1 MSQTRVTNMSM
12 SRNVL
17 ADNQATLA
25 RLATLQERL
34 ASGKRVNR
42 VSDDPEAA
50 RQSLR
55 LRVDDLKLG
64 KYLDNI
70 TKSQAFIEAGDKAL
84 ESMSAGL
91 NEVKKLALQGA
102 NGTADAAS
110 RKAIARAV
118 EGELDRIIDLANSAH
133 DGRFLFAGTATT
145 GQPPFALADD
155 RVAYRGNLDQF
166 SVQITPASS
175 EVVNRNGYAMF
186 QEDNDVFAQLIALR
200 DALLADD
207 PAAIRDTLDGIDDAH
222 RQVVGLQGAVGGQVR
237 RLESSRDQLEH
248 TRVSIQDLISRAEDA
263 DLPATIADLQLAETA
278 LEAGLQTGARL
289 LQRSLLDYLQ

>member
-1 MSQTRVTNMSM
+1 MALQRITTAAM

-17 ADNQATLA
+17 ADNQATLT

-34 ASGKRVNR
+34 SSGKRVNR

-64 KYLDNI
+64 KFIDNI
-70 TKSQAFIEAGDKAL
+70 AKSQAFIEAGDTAL
-84 ESMSAGL
+84 AAMSESLDS
-91 NEVKKLALQGA
+91 VKKLALQGA

-110 RKAIARAV
+110 RQAIARAV
-118 EGELDRIIDLANSAH
+118 EGELTRLIDLANTSH

-145 GQPPFALADD
+145 GQPPFALDDD
-155 RVAYRGNLDQF
+155 RVAYRGNLDEF
-166 SVQITPASS
+166 AINVTPTSS
-175 EVVNRNGYAMF
+175 ETVNRNGYAMF
-186 QEDNDVFAQLIALR
+186 QEGTDVFAQIVSLR
-200 DALLADD
+200 DALTAND
-207 PAAIRDTLDGIDDAH
+207 PQAIRDTLAGIDAAH
-222 RQVVGLQGAVGGQVR
+222 GQVVDLHGGVGGQVR
-237 RLESSRDQLEH
+237 RLEAARDQMEQ
-248 TRVSIQDLISRAEDA
+248 TRVSIQGLISRAEDA
-263 DLPATIADLQLAETA
+263 DLPSTIADLQLAETA

>member
-1 MSQTRVTNMSM
+1 MALQRITSAAM

-17 ADNQATLA
+17 ADNQATLT

-55 LRVDDLKLG
+55 LRVDDLKME

-70 TKSQAFIEAGDKAL
+70 AKSQAFIEAGDTAL
-84 ESMSAGL
+84 ASMSESL
-91 NEVKKLALQGA
+91 DSVKKLALQGA

-110 RKAIARAV
+110 RRAIARAV
-118 EGELDRIIDLANSAH
+118 DSELTRLVDLANTAH

-145 GQPPFALADD
+145 GESPFALQDG
-155 RVAYRGNLDQF
+155 RVAYRGNLDEF
-166 SVQITPASS
+166 AINVTPTSS
-175 EVVNRNGYAMF
+175 ETVNRNGHAMF
-186 QEDNDVFAQLIALR
+186 LEGTDVFAQIIGLR
-200 DALLADD
+200 DALTAND
-207 PAAIRDTLDGIDDAH
+207 PAAVRDTLAGLDAAH
-222 RQVVGLQGAVGGQVR
+222 GQVVDLHGGLGGQVR
-237 RLESSRDQLEH
+237 RLESARDQLES
-248 TRVSIQDLISRAEDA
+248 TRIAIQGLISRAENA
-263 DLPATIADLQLAETA
+263 DLPSTIADLQLAETA

>member
-1 MSQTRVTNMSM
+1 MSQTRVTTMSM

-17 ADNQATLA
+17 ADNQANLS

-34 ASGKRVNR
+34 ASGKRLNR

-55 LRVDDLKLG
+55 LRIDDLKLG

-70 TKSQAFIEAGDKAL
+70 TKSQAFIESGDSAL
-84 ESMSAGL
+84 EAMSAGL
-91 NEVKKLALQGA
+91 DQVKKLALQGA
-102 NGTADAAS
+102 NGTADASS
-110 RKAIARAV
+110 RQAIARAV
-118 EGELDRIIDLANSAH
+118 EGELDRMIDLANSSH

-145 GQPPFALADD
+145 GQPPFALEDD
-155 RVAYRGNLDQF
+155 HVAYRGNLDQF
-166 SVQITPASS
+166 EVQITPSS
-175 EVVNRNGYAMF
+175 TEVVNRNGFAMF
-186 QEDNDVFAQLIALR
+186 KEGNDVFAQVVALR
-200 DALLADD
+200 DALRAND
-207 PAAIRDTLDGIDDAH
+207 PTAIRDTLDGLDRAH
-222 RQVVGLQGAVGGQVR
+222 GQVVGMHGVIGGQVR
-237 RLESSRDQLEH
+237 RLESSRDQIEH
-248 TRVSIQDLISRAEDA
+248 TRISIQDLISRAEDA